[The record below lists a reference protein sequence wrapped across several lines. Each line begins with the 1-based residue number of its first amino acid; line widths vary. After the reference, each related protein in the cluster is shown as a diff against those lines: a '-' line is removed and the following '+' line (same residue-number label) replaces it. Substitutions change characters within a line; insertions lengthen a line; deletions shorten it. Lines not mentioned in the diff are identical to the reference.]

1 MTEGIQCT
9 QGTRHSTPSTDP
21 IAGRN
26 LLIRRAFCTTSLKA
40 NLACGHG
47 WFFFWRKSHGPSCR
61 CLSIGCIYDIYP
73 HKHTGWRRCI
83 GCLKLHV
90 ISCKRNT
97 HYRALLQKETYKDK
111 ALYGYTPPCTRTH
124 TILPTHIHTCK
135 YTHNMHNRIVVSDT
149 HPMGLHCNIL
159 QHILPHAVRNALQH
173 IMQHIMQHILQLTLQ
188 HRIAIIDTN
197 PGDNDGSIYITSMQT
212 NTL

>member
-97 HYRALLQKETYKDK
+97 HYRALLQKETIKIRHFMVIRHPVHVHTQSCPPT
-111 ALYGYTPPCTRTH
+111 YTHANTH
-124 TILPTHIHTCK
+124 TICTT
-135 YTHNMHNRIVVSDT
+135 
-149 HPMGLHCNIL
+149 G
-159 QHILPHAVRNALQH
+159 
-173 IMQHIMQHILQLTLQ
+173 
-188 HRIAIIDTN
+188 
-197 PGDNDGSIYITSMQT
+197 
-212 NTL
+212 